1 MFVTGIAMILS
12 PIYICLRGQS
22 YTIFLSYKTIGDK
35 KLKKSFFSRKERRG
49 TQGKEDILEGG
60 EQEVVVEGVIAR
72 LEFELP
78 GEAVRLDGG
87 EHLGEEM
94 LDLLVLFCRKSRKV
108 LTVVA
113 IETEEVEPTVVL
125 VEGEQFLAVREGE
138 PCELPLHGEVGKQV
152 VETSDGTGVGE
163 GCGVLAVVVSSLAKD
178 DERGME
184 VVQTSGVVVAVE
196 AAGGIERETLVDGG
210 FDHIESVE
218 RPVEA
223 KAESLFPTP
232 LGRGASDG
240 IEHFGAIGFV
250 VLNELEDGTLGM
262 GLPKG
267 RVGLLQSVGGKPV
280 VGIEHG
286 DVFPSGK
293 LESEVSG
300 DGLTAVDGGMEHLK
314 AGVGCGILLQDGRGR
329 VGGAVVDTDELAVG
343 KGLSAK
349 GIEALPQVAFGVVHR
364 REDCHF
370 RHSRFFSLGR
380 MVVSR
385 FST

>member
-1 MFVTGIAMILS
+1 MPPKRM
-12 PIYICLRGQS
+12 
-22 YTIFLSYKTIGDK
+22 KTQEEV
-35 KLKKSFFSRKERRG
+35 LK
-49 TQGKEDILEGG
+49 GG
-60 EQEVVVEGVIAR
+60 EQGVVAERVIAG

-87 EHLGEEM
+87 EHLSKEV
-94 LDLLVLFCRKSRKV
+94 LDLLVLFCRESGEV

-113 IETEEVEPTVVL
+113 IETEEVEPAVVL
-125 VEGEQFLAVREGE
+125 VEGEQFLAVGEGE

-152 VETSDGTGVGE
+152 VETPDGTGVGE
-163 GCGVLAVVVSSLAKD
+163 GSGVLAIVVSPLAED

-184 VVQTSGVVVAVE
+184 VVQTGGVVVAVK
-196 AAGGIERETLVDGG
+196 AAGGIEGETLVDGG

-223 KAESLFPTP
+223 EAECLFPTP
-232 LGRGASDG
+232 LGCDAPDG

-250 VLNELEDGTLGM
+250 VLNELQDGTLGM

-267 RVGLLQSVGGKPV
+267 RVGLLQGVGGKPV

-286 DVFPSGK
+286 DVLPSGK

-300 DGLTAVDGGMEHLK
+300 DGLTAVDGGVEHLK
-314 AGVGCGILLQDGRGR
+314 AGVGGGILLQNGRGR
-329 VGGAVVDTDELAVG
+329 VGGAVVDADELAVG

-349 GIEALPQVAFGVVHR
+349 GVEALPQVAFGVVHR